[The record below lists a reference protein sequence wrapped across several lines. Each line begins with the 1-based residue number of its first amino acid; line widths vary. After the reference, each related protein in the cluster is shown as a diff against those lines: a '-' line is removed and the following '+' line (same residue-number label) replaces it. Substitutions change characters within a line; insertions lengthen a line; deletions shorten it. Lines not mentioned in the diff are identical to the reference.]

1 MSDRSTLRWFARG
14 FGLTMLVGLAVLAA
28 VRPGLGL
35 AQGDLGNLASAPRAG
50 GEGAASSGETDDPL
64 GRSTVPLPE
73 GSALAPNRAAGRDAA
88 GAPAPLTPEE
98 AVRREAQ
105 AVQLQASPL
114 MIPAADFRDDGFVP
128 DSQRF
133 YFHLGYQQGV
143 TAPAY
148 GCMMAPAYLPNEVHL
163 TELFASVWDNDANP
177 DEDVEIKLWRVNNF
191 DGAVDEMAQASTS
204 GAQQGIVVI
213 NDITIDFPDTLYP
226 DYSYYVTTCLTSPDL
241 RLYSVRLY
249 YTQP

>member
-1 MSDRSTLRWFARG
+1 
-14 FGLTMLVGLAVLAA
+14 
-28 VRPGLGL
+28 LGL
-35 AQGDLGNLASAPRAG
+35 AQGDLGNLVSAPRAG
-50 GEGAASSGETDDPL
+50 REGAASSGETDDPL
-64 GRSTVPLPE
+64 GRTTIPLPD
-73 GSALAPNRAAGRDAA
+73 GPAPASNLAAGGDAA
-88 GAPAPLTPEE
+88 GALAPLSPGD
-98 AVRREAQ
+98 AAQREAQ
-105 AVQLQASPL
+105 AVELQASQL
-114 MIPAADFRDDGFVP
+114 VIPAADFRDDGFAP

-177 DEDVEIKLWRVNNF
+177 DEDVEIKLWRVSNF

-204 GAQQGIVVI
+204 GAQEGIVVI
-213 NDITIDFPDTLYP
+213 NDITIGFPDTLYP
-226 DYSYYVTTCLTSPDL
+226 EYAYYVTTCLTSPDL

-249 YTQP
+249 YTHQP